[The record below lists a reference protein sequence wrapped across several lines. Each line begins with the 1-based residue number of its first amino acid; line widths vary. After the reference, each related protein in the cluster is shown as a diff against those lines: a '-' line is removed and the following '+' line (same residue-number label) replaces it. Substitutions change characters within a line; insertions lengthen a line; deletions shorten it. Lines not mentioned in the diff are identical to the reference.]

1 MRVYEGMPNYLSTAQ
16 ELASMNLEP
25 LDEAVRCY
33 KKGLRWVL
41 LYDPWL
47 TAIAGSNLL
56 PTYTWNNRPQD
67 LKTLK
72 QLYKYNRIPGDT
84 PHGCIE
90 YPERLIFLYRWE
102 EYSVDDKYLLPHAG

>member
-1 MRVYEGMPNYLSTAQ
+1 VRVYEGMPNYLSTAQ

-41 LYDPWL
+41 LYDSWL

-67 LKTLK
+67 LKTK
-72 QLYKYNRIPGDT
+72 VNISQPRVSQLIPIMSNR
-84 PHGCIE
+84 
-90 YPERLIFLYRWE
+90 
-102 EYSVDDKYLLPHAG
+102 

>member
-33 KKGLRWVL
+33 KKGLGWVL

-67 LKTLK
+67 LKTK
-72 QLYKYNRIPGDT
+72 VNISQPRVSQLVPIMSNR
-84 PHGCIE
+84 
-90 YPERLIFLYRWE
+90 
-102 EYSVDDKYLLPHAG
+102 

>member
-1 MRVYEGMPNYLSTAQ
+1 VYEGMPNYLSTAQ

-33 KKGLRWVL
+33 KKGLGWVL

-67 LKTLK
+67 LKTK
-72 QLYKYNRIPGDT
+72 VNISQPRVSQLIPIMSNR
-84 PHGCIE
+84 
-90 YPERLIFLYRWE
+90 
-102 EYSVDDKYLLPHAG
+102 

>member
-33 KKGLRWVL
+33 KKGLGWVL
-41 LYDPWL
+41 LYDSWL

-67 LKTLK
+67 LKTK
-72 QLYKYNRIPGDT
+72 VNISQPRVSQLIPIMSNR
-84 PHGCIE
+84 
-90 YPERLIFLYRWE
+90 
-102 EYSVDDKYLLPHAG
+102 

>member
-1 MRVYEGMPNYLSTAQ
+1 VRVYEGMPNYLSTAQ

-33 KKGLRWVL
+33 KKGLGWVL

-67 LKTLK
+67 LKTK
-72 QLYKYNRIPGDT
+72 VNISQPRVSQLVPIMSNR
-84 PHGCIE
+84 
-90 YPERLIFLYRWE
+90 
-102 EYSVDDKYLLPHAG
+102 

>member
-33 KKGLRWVL
+33 KKGLGWVL

-67 LKTLK
+67 LKTK
-72 QLYKYNRIPGDT
+72 VNISQPRVSQLIPIMSNR
-84 PHGCIE
+84 
-90 YPERLIFLYRWE
+90 
-102 EYSVDDKYLLPHAG
+102 